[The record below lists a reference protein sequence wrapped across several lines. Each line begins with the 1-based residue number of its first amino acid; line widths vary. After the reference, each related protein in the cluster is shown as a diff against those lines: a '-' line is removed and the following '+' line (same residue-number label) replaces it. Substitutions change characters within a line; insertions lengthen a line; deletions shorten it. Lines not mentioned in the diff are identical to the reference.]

1 MMRTESEQD
10 TNACLRDVMEVELGL
25 GGKGS
30 SLSIC
35 VLDHADS
42 TEGEEG
48 FGRVRIEFR
57 ILLVELGVGTRSRG
71 EGGLGSKIDTISYVL
86 LEVDNEFGR
95 KDILQGLEDG
105 NYLFIDLLYMTFS
118 FVAMRVRSCMSN
130 LGMKETKGCGEGE
143 TDWLRVGTELANLI
157 SLSIVHGDK
166 LLNAGHDV
174 IAIFGFSSEH
184 SEVSAVII
192 NEGQGLGIVSDGWR
206 RENLEVK
213 EYTFADGGSRGRVA
227 GHVDVLVM
235 KLARS
240 TGDTGS
246 IELGHEI
253 NICTSEVGVAG

>member
-1 MMRTESEQD
+1 
-10 TNACLRDVMEVELGL
+10 
-25 GGKGS
+25 
-30 SLSIC
+30 
-35 VLDHADS
+35 
-42 TEGEEG
+42 
-48 FGRVRIEFR
+48 
-57 ILLVELGVGTRSRG
+57 
-71 EGGLGSKIDTISYVL
+71 
-86 LEVDNEFGR
+86 
-95 KDILQGLEDG
+95 
-105 NYLFIDLLYMTFS
+105 
-118 FVAMRVRSCMSN
+118 MSN

-192 NEGQGLGIVSDGWR
+192 NEGQGLGIASDGWR

-227 GHVDVLVM
+227 GHVHVLVK